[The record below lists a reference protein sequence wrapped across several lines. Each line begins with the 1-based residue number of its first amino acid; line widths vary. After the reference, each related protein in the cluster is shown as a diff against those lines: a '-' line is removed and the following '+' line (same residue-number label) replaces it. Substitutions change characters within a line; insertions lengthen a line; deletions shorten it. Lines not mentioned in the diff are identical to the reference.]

1 MDKHS
6 TENKEQALVAL
17 LASCRKEAE
26 YADDFEQK
34 FLHDFHL
41 RKEANQA
48 TQSTWKLL
56 LERLDNYLQNFRGW
70 QWVYASMSVVTM
82 MAIGVIIASGDGE
95 GSAQIA
101 NDTKGFIES
110 KAVPVSVVS
119 LIPDALLPT
128 VDPATI

>member
-26 YADDFEQK
+26 YADDVEQK

-48 TQSTWKLL
+48 THSSWKMLV
-56 LERLDNYLQNFRGW
+56 ERL
-70 QWVYASMSVVTM
+70 
-82 MAIGVIIASGDGE
+82 
-95 GSAQIA
+95 
-101 NDTKGFIES
+101 ES
-110 KAVPVSVVS
+110 EEQ
-119 LIPDALLPT
+119 T
-128 VDPATI
+128 